1 MAVDIE
7 ELEPGTNE
15 NYVNEKCD
23 RILAKQFMSI
33 DTQNGQFMLPIRK
46 VGGVQQY
53 MRMTIVSV
61 DGVWSVDLD
70 QKFYVK
76 NEDDTYS
83 EVSV

>member
-1 MAVDIE
+1 MAVDVE

-33 DTQNGQFMLPIRK
+33 DAENGQFMLPIRK

-61 DGVWSVDLD
+61 DAVWSVDLD

-76 NEDDTYS
+76 NEDETYS
-83 EVSV
+83 EVSA

>member
-1 MAVDIE
+1 MAVEVE

-15 NYVNEKCD
+15 NYVNDKCN

-33 DTQNGQFMLPIRK
+33 DAQNGQFMLPVRK

-53 MRMTIVSV
+53 MRMTLVAV

-76 NEDDTYS
+76 NEDDSFT
-83 EVSV
+83 EVSA

>member
-1 MAVDIE
+1 MAIVLE

-15 NYVNEKCD
+15 RYVDEKCD

-33 DTQNGQFMLPIRK
+33 DAQNGQFMLPIRK

-76 NEDDTYS
+76 NEDDSYT
-83 EVSV
+83 EVNA

>member
-1 MAVDIE
+1 MAIVLE

-15 NYVNEKCD
+15 RYVDEKCD

-33 DTQNGQFMLPIRK
+33 DAENGQFMLPIRK
-46 VGGVQQY
+46 VGNVQQY

-76 NEDDTYS
+76 NEDDSYT
-83 EVSV
+83 EVNA

>member
-1 MAVDIE
+1 MAIVLE

-15 NYVNEKCD
+15 RYVDEKCD

-46 VGGVQQY
+46 IGGVQQY
-53 MRMTIVSV
+53 MRMTIVAV

-83 EVSV
+83 EVSA

>member
-33 DTQNGQFMLPIRK
+33 DTENWQFMLPIRK

-76 NEDDTYS
+76 NENDSYT
-83 EVSV
+83 EVNA

>member
-33 DTQNGQFMLPIRK
+33 DTQNGQFMLPVRK

-53 MRMTIVSV
+53 MRMTLVSV

-76 NEDDTYS
+76 NEDETYS
-83 EVSV
+83 EVNA

>member
-1 MAVDIE
+1 MAVDVE

-15 NYVNEKCD
+15 NYVNEKCN

-33 DTQNGQFMLPIRK
+33 DAENGQFMLPIRK
-46 VGGVQQY
+46 VGSVQQY

-76 NEDDTYS
+76 NEDETYS
-83 EVSV
+83 EVSA

>member
-1 MAVDIE
+1 MAEVVE

-33 DTQNGQFMLPIRK
+33 DAVNGQFMLPIRK

-83 EVSV
+83 EVNA

>member
-46 VGGVQQY
+46 VDGVQQY
-53 MRMTIVSV
+53 MRMTIVAV
-61 DGVWSVDLD
+61 DRVWSVDLD

>member
-46 VGGVQQY
+46 VDGVQQY

-76 NEDDTYS
+76 NEDDSFT
-83 EVSV
+83 EVSA

>member
-1 MAVDIE
+1 MAIVLE

-15 NYVNEKCD
+15 RYVDEKCD

-33 DTQNGQFMLPIRK
+33 DTQNGQFMLPVRK

-53 MRMTIVSV
+53 MRMTLVSV

-76 NEDDTYS
+76 NEDDS
-83 EVSV
+83 FKEVSA